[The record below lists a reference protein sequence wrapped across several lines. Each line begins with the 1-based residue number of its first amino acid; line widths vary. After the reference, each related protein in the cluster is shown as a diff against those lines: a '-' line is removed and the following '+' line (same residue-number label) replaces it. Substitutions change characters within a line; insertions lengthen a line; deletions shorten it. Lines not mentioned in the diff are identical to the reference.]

1 MVISGGGVKPDSL
14 KPTEVVSLLLDDEEI
29 ELKYRQK
36 QAERKNGDEKKP
48 FSSTNIK
55 VMIYFNELVET
66 EESLDKIA
74 FAHL

>member
-55 VMIYFNELVET
+55 VMTYFSFSILKN
-66 EESLDKIA
+66 
-74 FAHL
+74 

>member
-48 FSSTNIK
+48 FPATVVKVLINFKTN
-55 VMIYFNELVET
+55 M
-66 EESLDKIA
+66 
-74 FAHL
+74 AHTFYA